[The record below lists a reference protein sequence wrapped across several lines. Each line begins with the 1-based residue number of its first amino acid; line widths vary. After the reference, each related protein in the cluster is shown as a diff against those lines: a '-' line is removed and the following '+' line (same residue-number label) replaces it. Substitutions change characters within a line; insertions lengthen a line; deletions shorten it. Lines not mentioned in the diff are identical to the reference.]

1 MRVCVCVSVRAVFF
15 IIFITDFTTGHSIRV
30 HYFRSHVV
38 SDAFYSI
45 LFVNVL
51 FSAVYVYIVAVF
63 FSIFNLFSI
72 QLNIFSVSV
81 NSAKPIRII

>member
-1 MRVCVCVSVRAVFF
+1 MQCFF

-51 FSAVYVYIVAVF
+51 FSAIYVYCSSF